1 MTPLMS
7 DITVNGETITAGAIA
22 AEAQLHPA
30 PKGKPGIAW
39 RAAGRAL
46 TIRALLLQEA
56 ARLGLVPEPVSGDL
70 ATVETDDEALIR
82 QVLDRA
88 IDAMPPTET
97 AIRTAY
103 DANPGRW
110 RAPTL
115 YEAAHI
121 LFPVHPGDTEALT
134 KARATAETAL
144 AEITRNPRSFDQLA
158 RELSA
163 CSSRSVGGR
172 LGQIV
177 TGDTVPE
184 FEAALDGLNEG
195 EVASAPVAT
204 RFGLH
209 IIRLDARA
217 VGAVLPYEAVAPRIR
232 EALEKAEWARA
243 AKAFTARLSEK
254 ACVTGVDLRAA

>member
-1 MTPLMS
+1 MS
-7 DITVNGETITAGAIA
+7 DITVNGEVIPAEAIA

-46 TIRALLLQEA
+46 TIRALILQEA
-56 ARLGLVPEPVSGDL
+56 ARQGLVPEPVSGDL
-70 ATVETDDEALIR
+70 GTIETDEEALIR
-82 QVLDRA
+82 QVLDQA
-88 IDAMPPTET
+88 IDATPPSET
-97 AIRTAY
+97 AIRAAY
-103 DANPGRW
+103 DANPDRW

-121 LFPVHPGDTEALT
+121 LFPVRPGDTEALT

-144 AEITRNPRSFDQLA
+144 AEITRNPRAFDQLA
-158 RELSA
+158 RDLSA
-163 CSSRSVGGR
+163 CSSRDTGGR

-184 FEAALDGLNEG
+184 FEAALDALAEG

-217 VGAVLPYEAVAPRIR
+217 LGEVLPFEAVAPRIR

-243 AKAFTARLSEK
+243 AQAFTAGLSER
-254 ACVTGVDLRAA
+254 ACVTGVDLKAA